1 MMNLTEKQRGVVR
14 GVIPAGLVTL
24 VSLAGISLLIP
35 PNMLPIDEPGARI
48 AWAAPWLLLPVLT
61 LMISIMRVANHRF
74 DTPEDIDGSGLTIGT
89 PRIQILR
96 AVLQNTLEQT
106 VMAGVLY
113 LVWAAVMPHYWL
125 RVIPMAAILFATGR
139 LLFTRGYAR
148 GAGGRA
154 MGFGLTMYP
163 NAAML
168 ATLVV
173 VMALRLFSS
182 VPSR

>member
-1 MMNLTEKQRGVVR
+1 
-14 GVIPAGLVTL
+14 
-24 VSLAGISLLIP
+24 
-35 PNMLPIDEPGARI
+35 
-48 AWAAPWLLLPVLT
+48 
-61 LMISIMRVANHRF
+61 
-74 DTPEDIDGSGLTIGT
+74 
-89 PRIQILR
+89 
-96 AVLQNTLEQT
+96 
-106 VMAGVLY
+106 MAGVLY

>member
-1 MMNLTEKQRGVVR
+1 VKLTEKQRGVVR
-14 GVIPAGLVTL
+14 GVIPAGLVTV

-35 PNMLPIDEPGARI
+35 PSTLPVDEPGARL
-48 AWAAPWLLLPVLT
+48 AWAAPWLLLPVLM

-74 DTPEDIDGSGLTIGT
+74 DTPEDIDGSGLTTGT

-96 AVLQNTLEQT
+96 AILQNTLEQT
-106 VMAGVLY
+106 VMAGAVY
-113 LVWAAVMPHYWL
+113 LIWAAAMPLYWL

-139 LLFTRGYAR
+139 VLFTRGYAS

-168 ATLVV
+168 ATL
-173 VMALRLFSS
+173 AAILFYRLCGWI
-182 VPSR
+182 VAR